1 MVDSSRRL
9 RRTSSFAALVA
20 ATFLAACS
28 GGDAPDLRGLAPAG
42 GGPRVTYDITA
53 RPLPLIPLP
62 NDTATFPDP
71 TSRTGRRINAT
82 LTGHSEIE
90 REARRGFS
98 ELEGWGTNAPIS
110 VQFERPSALPS
121 EEAVLD
127 LEAFAARHA
136 GYDLR
141 DDAVYVVDLETGAPA
156 LLEVDHG
163 HFPLT
168 VSNPTLF
175 WPGDP
180 RATEQNLIF
189 ETVDEAPG
197 RGRSPY
203 DPALDTDFDGVLDKP
218 NTRIGANGIPGIDD
232 VLTWYE
238 RESDTLVLRPTLPLR
253 EKREYAVVL
262 TDRLVDG
269 LGQPVRSP
277 FPHVYHAL
285 QRTSIDRL
293 AAILGDGRLTRFF
306 GDIAGTGLA
315 RVAFAWTFTTAP
327 QTEDLRLLRDG
338 LTGTGPFAW
347 LGDRYP
353 PDAKLFPL
361 AGKNVNSANPAGWET
376 LPECRG
382 LASRPYAMRFEDFS
396 RSARTIVEQVFGFKG
411 PQLDAILT
419 ALGNVDHFVVG
430 TFASPQLV
438 GDPAVVDPTSHF
450 KANFRDGTASITPE
464 RVKFWIA
471 VPKET
476 ARARQPFPVALWNH
490 GTGLF
495 AEELLFHAGAMAQQG
510 VALAAID
517 MPGHGLPLDG
527 TDASLAKS
535 LLADSCLAPL
545 VKALETTRARDLDG
559 DGVRDSGYDLWSTHA
574 FHTRDMLRQSVVDEL
589 QFFRVLRA
597 FDGRALAPSPYVG
610 GAATSLLGD
619 FDGNGVV
626 DLAGPSAP
634 HAVAG
639 QSFGGIVTQIVGAL
653 DPNVKVAIPVSGAA
667 GFGDVAARSHG
678 IVDAVLGQILS
689 PLVIVVPAEER
700 GVSSASPETRCKA
713 GEWSL
718 RLLVNDLLTPRELE
732 VACLASARQG
742 RTLVLTNAR
751 NGEVRCG
758 RIDAAGH
765 GRIPVPASV
774 GDALRVDLYAAP
786 DAVLSYGSCAVAPG
800 ASKLA
805 TVSTWEVS
813 ATQLRAVRGEAPTC
827 ANASGCQQFRGTLYA
842 VGSGLVAP
850 QEGYGLRRQTPEF
863 RRLMNLTQHVV
874 DAADPVNYAR
884 GYAIEPFAGP
894 NGRPMAKRAL
904 LNIATLGDGY
914 VNVATSVHFARVA
927 GLIPFVPTSDAAR
940 QPEFLPWAVPSSL
953 KMVWGKTP
961 DQVLVD
967 KGVVEGVSRLGRTP
981 AGPSCSVNRVSSEV
995 CGAAPDVDP
1004 RTCARMLYDPDYL
1017 DEGSAGYAQ
1026 QSPVYPLRLARDLTQ
1041 EVVGDEG
1048 LVRAYRPRSQSKAFY
1063 TDAEGWVGGVPL
1075 AAHLGAL
1082 VNPTGQHSW
1091 IAPDPC
1097 KRFDDVRYL
1106 ENLMARFVAT
1116 GGTDLP
1122 YLTRPGSHGCLARGS
1137 CDFLP

>member
-1 MVDSSRRL
+1 MFTLPCSRA
-9 RRTSSFAALVA
+9 RTIVLALSAVVL
-20 ATFLAACS
+20 TGCT
-28 GGDAPDLRGLAPAG
+28 GGDAPDLQGFSPAG

-62 NDTATFPDP
+62 NDVATFPDP
-71 TSRTGRRINAT
+71 TSRTGRRVNAT
-82 LTGHSEIE
+82 LTGASEIE
-90 REARRGFS
+90 RDARRGFS
-98 ELEGWGTNAPIS
+98 ELEGWGTSAPIS
-110 VQFERPSALPS
+110 VAFDRPSELPS
-121 EEAVLD
+121 DEAVIDLD
-127 LEAFAARHA
+127 AFAARHA

-141 DDAVYVVDLETGAPA
+141 DDAVYVIDLETGTPA

-168 VSNPTLF
+168 VSNPSLF

-180 RATEQNLIF
+180 RASEQNLLF

-197 RGRSPY
+197 RGRFPY
-203 DPALDTDFDGVLDKP
+203 DPALDTDFDCVIDKP
-218 NTRIGANGIPGIDD
+218 NTRSGSSGIPGVDN

-238 RESDTLVLRPTLPLR
+238 RETDTLVLRPTLPLR

-277 FPHVYHAL
+277 FPQVYHAL
-285 QRTSIDRL
+285 QRAPIDRL
-293 AAILGDGRLTRFF
+293 AAVLGDARLTRFF
-306 GDIAGTGLA
+306 GDLAGTGLA
-315 RVAFAWTFTTAP
+315 HVAFTWTFTTAP

-338 LTGTGPFAW
+338 LAGVGPFAW
-347 LGDRYP
+347 IANDYP
-353 PDAKLFPL
+353 PEVELFPL
-361 AGKNVNSANPAGWET
+361 AGKNVNSANPPGWET

-382 LASRPYAMRFEDFS
+382 LSSRPYMMRFGDFS

-411 PQLDAILT
+411 PQLDAIMG
-419 ALGNVDHFVVG
+419 ALSHVEHFVVG
-430 TFASPQLV
+430 TFSAPQLV
-438 GDPAVVDPTSHF
+438 GDPAVIDPEAHF
-450 KANFRDGTASITPE
+450 RANFRDGTAAVTPE
-464 RVKFWIA
+464 RVKFWVA
-471 VPKET
+471 VPKENAT
-476 ARARQPFPVALWNH
+476 AKQPFPVSLWNH

-495 AEELLFHAGAMAQQG
+495 AEELLFHAGAMAKQG
-510 VALAAID
+510 IALAAID

-535 LLADSCLAPL
+535 LLAEACLAPL

-559 DGVRDSGYDLWSTHA
+559 DGVRDSGFDLWSSHA
-574 FHTRDMLRQSVVDEL
+574 FHTRDMLRQSVVDEF
-589 QFFRVLRA
+589 QFFRVLRS
-597 FDGRALAPSPYVG
+597 FDGRSLARSPYVG
-610 GAATSLLGD
+610 GVAASLLGD

-626 DLAGPSAP
+626 DLGGPSAP

-653 DPNVKVAIPVSGAA
+653 DPSVRVVVPVSGAA

-678 IVDAVLGQILS
+678 IVDAVLGQLLS
-689 PLVIVVPAEER
+689 PMVLVVPAEER
-700 GVSSASPETRCKA
+700 GVAGAAPETRCRA

-718 RLLVNDLLTPRELE
+718 RLLVNDLLTARELE
-732 VACLASARQG
+732 IACLGSERQG
-742 RTLVLTNAR
+742 RTVVLTNSR

-758 RIDAAGH
+758 RVDGTGH
-765 GRIPVPASV
+765 ARVPVPASV
-774 GDALRVDLYAAP
+774 GDALRVDLYATP
-786 DAVLSYGSCAVAPG
+786 DAVQSYGSCSVREG
-800 ASKLA
+800 AARLA
-805 TVSTWEVS
+805 TVSTWEVA
-813 ATQLRAVRGEAPTC
+813 ATKLRPVAGDVPSC
-827 ANASGCQQFRGTLYA
+827 ASPAGCQQFRGTLYP
-842 VGSGLVAP
+842 VGSALVAP

-884 GYAIEPFAGP
+884 GYVVEPFVGT

-914 VNVATSVHFARVA
+914 VNVATSVQFARVT
-927 GLIPFVPTSDAAR
+927 GLVPFVPTSDAAR

-961 DQVLVD
+961 DQVLVE
-967 KGVVEGVSRLGRTP
+967 KGVVEGVSRLGRTA
-981 AGPSCSVNRVSSEV
+981 AGPSCGVNRVSSDV
-995 CGAAPDVDP
+995 CGAVPSVDP
-1004 RTCARMLYDPDYL
+1004 LTCSRMLYDPDYL
-1017 DEGSAGYAQ
+1017 DEGAAGYAQ
-1026 QSPVYPLRLARDLTQ
+1026 QTPVYPLRLARDLSQ
-1041 EVVGDEG
+1041 EVVSDEG

-1063 TDAEGWVGGVPL
+1063 TDSEGWAGGAPL
-1075 AAHLGAL
+1075 AAHLGAF
-1082 VNPTGQHSW
+1082 VSPTGQHSW

-1097 KRFDDVRYL
+1097 KRFDDVQYL
-1106 ENLMARFVAT
+1106 ENLIARFVAT

>member
-1 MVDSSRRL
+1 MFILPRSHVR
-9 RRTSSFAALVA
+9 SFALALSALV
-20 ATFLAACS
+20 LAACG
-28 GGDAPDLRGLAPAG
+28 GGDAPDLVGDTPAG
-42 GGPRVTYDITA
+42 NGPRVTYDIGA
-53 RPLPLIPLP
+53 RPLPRIPLP
-62 NDTATFPDP
+62 NDVATFPDP
-71 TSRTGRRINAT
+71 TSRTGRRVNAT
-82 LTGHSEIE
+82 LTGTSNLE
-90 REARRGFS
+90 RDARRGFS

-110 VQFERPSALPS
+110 VQFERAAALPS
-121 EEAVLD
+121 DEAVLD
-127 LEAFAARHA
+127 LDAFATRHA

-141 DDAVYVVDLETGAPA
+141 DDAVYVVDLETGTPA

-168 VSNPTLF
+168 VSNPSLF
-175 WPGDP
+175 WPNDP
-180 RATEQNLIF
+180 RAREQNLIF

-197 RGRSPY
+197 RDRLPY
-203 DPALDTDFDGVLDKP
+203 VAALDTDFDGVLDKP
-218 NTRIGANGIPGIDD
+218 NRRANVSGIPGGDD

-253 EKREYAVVL
+253 EKHEYAVVL

-277 FPHVYHAL
+277 FPQVYHAL
-285 QRTSIDRL
+285 QRSSIDRL
-293 AAILGDGRLTRFF
+293 AAILGDGRLTRLF
-306 GDIAGTGLA
+306 GDLAGTGLA
-315 RVAFAWTFTTAP
+315 HVAFAWTFTTGP

-338 LTGTGPFAW
+338 LAGSGPFRW
-347 LGDRYP
+347 LADRYP
-353 PDAKLFPL
+353 PEAKLFPL
-361 AGKNVNSANPAGWET
+361 AGKNVNAANPAGWET

-411 PQLDAILT
+411 PQLEAILA
-419 ALGNVDHFVVG
+419 ALAHVDHFVVG
-430 TFASPQLV
+430 TFTSPQLL
-438 GDPAVVDPTSHF
+438 GDPAVVDPEAHF
-450 KANFRDGTASITPE
+450 RANFKEGTAAVTPE

-476 ARARQPFPVALWNH
+476 ARAKQPFPVALWNH

-510 VALAAID
+510 VALASID

-535 LLADSCLAPL
+535 LLADACLAPL
-545 VKALETTRARDLDG
+545 VRALETTRARDLDG

-597 FDGRALAPSPYVG
+597 FDGRTMAPSPYVG
-610 GAATSLLGD
+610 GVASNLLGD

-626 DLAGPSAP
+626 DLVGPSAP

-689 PLVIVVPAEER
+689 PIALVVPAEER
-700 GVSSASPETRCKA
+700 GVADPSPATRCKG

-718 RLLVNDLLTPRELE
+718 RLLVNDLVAPRELE

-742 RTLVLTNAR
+742 RTLVLTNAK
-751 NGEVRCG
+751 NGEVRCA
-758 RIDAAGH
+758 RVDATGH
-765 GRIPVPASV
+765 ARVPIAASV
-774 GDALRVDLYAAP
+774 GDALRVDFYAAP
-786 DAVLSYGSCAVAPG
+786 DAVVSYGSCAVD
-800 ASKLA
+800 ASAVKLA
-805 TVSTWEVS
+805 TVNTWEVA
-813 ATQLRAVRGEAPTC
+813 ATSLRAVAGEVPAC
-827 ANASGCQQFRGTLYA
+827 ANASGCQQFRSTLYP
-842 VGSGLVAP
+842 VGSTLVAP
-850 QEGYGLRRQTPEF
+850 QEGYGLRRQTPDF
-863 RRLMNLTQHVV
+863 RRLMGLTQHVV

-884 GYAIEPFAGP
+884 GYVVEPFVGP
-894 NGRPMAKRAL
+894 SGRPMARRAL

-914 VNVATSVHFARVA
+914 VNVATSVHFARAA
-927 GLIPFVPTSDAAR
+927 GLVPFVPTSDAAR

-953 KMVWGKTP
+953 KMTWGKTP
-961 DQVLVD
+961 DQVLVE
-967 KGVVEGVSRLGRTP
+967 KGVVEGVSRLARTP
-981 AGPSCSVNRVSSEV
+981 AGPTCSVNRVSSEA
-995 CGAAPDVDP
+995 CGAAPAVDP
-1004 RTCARMLYDPDYL
+1004 LTCSRMLYDPDYL

-1041 EVVGDEG
+1041 EVVGDDG

-1063 TDAEGWVGGVPL
+1063 TDAEGWAGGVPL

-1122 YLTRPGSHGCLARGS
+1122 YLTRPGSHGCLARGT